1 MQKTLWNNKMWNNK
15 NHGEQAES
23 ETSYQV
29 SVPVTLVV
37 YAKVNHKQP
46 AVIFITQLSIIPFS
60 WSSPAI
66 TGFEKLARLLV
77 W

>member
-1 MQKTLWNNKMWNNK
+1 MPTDFCKKPCEITKCEIK
-15 NHGEQAES
+15 KKHGEQAES

-29 SVPVTLVV
+29 SVPVTLVA

-60 WSSPAI
+60 
-66 TGFEKLARLLV
+66 
-77 W
+77 